1 MGHRSK
7 YYLRL
12 EIEKDNELVLINQA
26 CYKEYTLDIL
36 KYNFT
41 RNTYYY
47 RWGNISY
54 TSLSGWTVEY
64 PGELVRE
71 RYSREKYKV
80 KEYPFQESNEV
91 YEGLLYGELEMSYP
105 MIKKIILKVNPEYKY
120 LLNKISL
127 EQECNIFTLFKLM
140 QMWKEHPYEVE
151 LLVQKRFYSIALN
164 KSLYKLTLK
173 KKKEVLKALKNFN
186 HNVSLLTVQQY
197 IKSGLKFD
205 EWWAFMTWNNWR
217 VKGNY
222 IDSLETFRY
231 CQRKQIDKYRY
242 RDMLDMARNQ
252 GHNIDDPY
260 WKYPN
265 NPNEMHDRLLQIKL
279 EQERMQEQEEMKK
292 VQKAWDKIQEIKNK
306 NLKESIDL
314 GNGYSLFIPTTIE
327 QYRAAADKLHQC
339 IITAKYYIKVAKGN
353 CLLLM
358 IWHNGEPSSTCEI
371 DYNKQILQFYG
382 NELDRKNC
390 KPSEYEQEA
399 MNKFLMEFKLKKI
412 KNYYMEM

>member
-12 EIEKDNELVLINQA
+12 EIENDNELVLINQA

-91 YEGLLYGELEMSYP
+91 YEGLLYGQLEMSYP

-127 EQECNIFTLFKLM
+127 DQECNIFTLLKLM

-151 LLVQKRFYSIALN
+151 LLAQNRFYSIALN

-186 HNVSLLTVQQY
+186 HNVSLLTVQQF
-197 IKSGLKFD
+197 IKSGLKFE
-205 EWWAFMTWNNWR
+205 EWFAFMTWNNWR

-222 IDSLETFRY
+222 IDSIETFRY

-242 RDMLDMARNQ
+242 HDMLDMARNQ

-279 EQERMQEQEEMKK
+279 EQQRMQEQEEMKK
-292 VQKAWDKIQEIKNK
+292 VQKAWDKIKEIKNK

-327 QYRAAADKLHQC
+327 QYQAAAEKLHQC
-339 IITAKYYIKVAKGN
+339 IINARYYIKVAKGN
-353 CLLLM
+353 CLLFM

-412 KNYYMEM
+412 KNYYMEV